1 MNNLRPRIIPTLLM
15 ENNRLVKTVKFKNP
29 NYIGDPI
36 NAVKIFNDKEVD
48 ELVFL
53 DIGCSK
59 KNTQINYNLLDKI
72 ASQSFMPL
80 CYGGGI
86 KTFEDASKVFEL
98 GFEKVSLNSVLFEN
112 SNLLTDLSQSY
123 GSQSI
128 VASVDVKKNLF
139 GKLKVYNSSK
149 NNSINYNISDYAKKL
164 ENLGA
169 GELVINS
176 VDLDGTYKGYNLDL
190 INELSSIL
198 SIPLIALGGAGSTDD
213 FKKALQAGA
222 SACSAGSLFVYYGV
236 NKAVLINYPKDLVNN
251 IT

>member
-48 ELVFL
+48 ELIFL

-59 KNTQINYNLLDKI
+59 KHTSINYNLLDKI

-86 KTFEDASKVFEL
+86 KTFEEASKIFEL
-98 GFEKVSLNSVLFEN
+98 GFEKISLNSVLFEKP
-112 SNLLTDLSQSY
+112 SLLTELSQSY

-139 GKLKVYNSSK
+139 GKLKVYNGSK
-149 NNSINYNISDYAKKL
+149 NNSINDKILDYVKNL

-169 GELVINS
+169 GELLINS
-176 VDLDGTYKGYNLDL
+176 VDLEGTYKGYNLSL
-190 INELSSIL
+190 INELSNAL
-198 SIPLIALGGAGSTDD
+198 TIPLIALGGASSTKD
-213 FKKALQAGA
+213 FKDALQAGA
-222 SACSAGSLFVYYGV
+222 SACAAGSLFVYYGV
-236 NKAVLINYPKDLVNN
+236 NKAVLINYPTDFINEL
-251 IT
+251 